1 MSFRVSAGVTWL
13 PDNHAEIGMTKSEI
27 LLEVGTNELEILE
40 FFIDDEGLSG
50 GCERVYFGMNVA
62 KVMQVIE
69 NPNLAPCDYA
79 QHPSFL
85 GVIPL
90 REHILPIID
99 LSVWLGMNR
108 GNSDF
113 DLIIATEF
121 SQSVNGFLV
130 SGVTEILRVGWD
142 QVKPPGTFLSQ
153 FVKAAIIGTVEHD
166 GRFIQLLDMESILTD
181 LNPDTMRDAA
191 FSDVRAKER
200 YPALVADDSQTILAM
215 VVRNLTEANFKPIT
229 ASNGQAAW
237 DLLCGMRDHAKA
249 EGADIRDLVRIVIS
263 DIEMPMLDGFT
274 LTRRIK
280 EDPVL
285 GTIPVILYS
294 SIITDDLRHKGEFVK
309 ADDQVSKPELHEMA
323 RRAINLI
330 EGAA

>member
-1 MSFRVSAGVTWL
+1 
-13 PDNHAEIGMTKSEI
+13 MTQAEI

-40 FFIDDEGLSG
+40 FYIDEEGPAG
-50 GCERVYFGMNVA
+50 ECERVYFGMNVA

-69 NPNLAPCDYA
+69 KPNLAPCDYA
-79 QHPSFL
+79 PHPSFL

-90 REHILPIID
+90 REHILPIVD
-99 LSVWLGMNR
+99 LGVWLGMKR
-108 GNSDF
+108 AERDF
-113 DLIIATEF
+113 DLVIATEF

-130 SGVTEILRVGWD
+130 SGVTEILRVGWN
-142 QVKPPGTFLSQ
+142 QVKPPGTFLSK
-153 FVKAAIIGTVEHD
+153 FVRAAIVGTVEHG

-181 LNPDTMRDAA
+181 LDPTLMADAGV
-191 FSDVRAKER
+191 SEVRAGEC
-200 YPALVADDSQTILAM
+200 YPVLVADDSQTILKM
-215 VVRNLTEANFKPIT
+215 VVRNLRAANFNPFT
-229 ASNGQAAW
+229 AGNGQEAW
-237 DLLCGMRDHAKA
+237 DTLCRLRERA
-249 EGADIRDLVRIVIS
+249 EAETIDIHDLVRIVIS

-294 SIITDDLRHKGEFVK
+294 SIITDELRHKGEFVR

-323 RRAINLI
+323 RRAIRLI
-330 EGAA
+330 EGAPSEVKSP

>member
-1 MSFRVSAGVTWL
+1 L
-13 PDNHAEIGMTKSEI
+13 EIAMAKAEI

-40 FFIDDEGLSG
+40 FYIDDESAAG
-50 GCERVYFGMNVA
+50 ERVRVYFGMNVA

-69 NPNLAPCDYA
+69 NPNLEPCDYA

-108 GNSDF
+108 AKGGF

-121 SQSVNGFLV
+121 SQAVNGFLV
-130 SGVTEILRVGWD
+130 SGVTEIHRVGWD
-142 QVKPPGTFLSQ
+142 QVKPPGTFLSR
-153 FVKAAIIGTVEHD
+153 FADKAIIGTVDRGDHM
-166 GRFIQLLDMESILTD
+166 IQLLDMESILAD
-181 LNPDTMRDAA
+181 LNPETMRDAA
-191 FSDVRAKER
+191 FSDVQAKER
-200 YPALVADDSQTILAM
+200 YPVLIADDSQTILEM
-215 VVRNLTEANFKPIT
+215 VTKNLRAANFAPFT

-237 DLLCGMRDHAKA
+237 EAICRLRDRAA
-249 EGADIRDLVRIVIS
+249 TQGLDIYDLVRIVIA

-274 LTRRIK
+274 LTKRIK

-285 GTIPVILYS
+285 GKIPVVLYS
-294 SIITDDLRHKGEFVK
+294 SIITPELRHKGEFVK
-309 ADDQVSKPELHEMA
+309 ADDQVSKPELREMA
-323 RRAINLI
+323 KRAIALI
-330 EGAA
+330 EPAV

>member
-1 MSFRVSAGVTWL
+1 
-13 PDNHAEIGMTKSEI
+13 MTKPEI

-40 FFIDDEGLSG
+40 FYIDEESSTGKQ
-50 GCERVYFGMNVA
+50 ERVYFGMNVA

-99 LSVWLGMNR
+99 LSVWLAMNR
-108 GNSDF
+108 AKSDL

-142 QVKPPGTFLSQ
+142 QVKPPGTFLAK
-153 FVKAAIIGTVEHD
+153 FAKAAIIGTVERN

-181 LNPDTMRDAA
+181 LDPDTMKDAG
-191 FSDVRAKER
+191 FSEVHAKQR
-200 YPALVADDSQTILAM
+200 YPVLVADDSQTILAM
-215 VVRNLTEANFKPIT
+215 VVRNLRAANLKPFT
-229 ASNGQAAW
+229 ATNGQEAW
-237 DLLCGMRDHAKA
+237 DKLCRLRKRSENENVAID
-249 EGADIRDLVRIVIS
+249 DLVRIVIS

-274 LTRRIK
+274 LTKRIK

>member
-1 MSFRVSAGVTWL
+1 
-13 PDNHAEIGMTKSEI
+13 MTQSEI

-40 FFIDDEGLSG
+40 FFIDEESSSG

-69 NPNLAPCDYA
+69 NPDLAQCDYA

-99 LSVWLGMNR
+99 LSVWLGMDR
-108 GNSDF
+108 LNSDF

-121 SQSVNGFLV
+121 SQAINGFLV

-142 QVKPPGTFLSQ
+142 QVKPPGTFLSK
-153 FVKAAIIGTVEHD
+153 FAKAAIIGTVERN

-181 LNPDTMRDAA
+181 LDPNTMRDAG
-191 FSDVRAKER
+191 FSGVHAKR
-200 YPALVADDSQTILAM
+200 CYPALVADDSQTILEM
-215 VVRNLTEANFKPIT
+215 VTRNLKAANFKPFT
-229 ASNGQAAW
+229 VTNGQEAW
-237 DLLCGMRDHAKA
+237 DTLCRLRDQAEA
-249 EGADIRDLVRIVIS
+249 EGVDIHDLLRIVIS

-274 LTRRIK
+274 LTKRIK
-280 EDPVL
+280 EDPIL
-285 GTIPVILYS
+285 GKIPVILYS
-294 SIITDDLRHKGEFVK
+294 SIITDELRHKGEFVK

-323 RRAINLI
+323 KRAIDLI
-330 EGAA
+330 EGAV

>member
-1 MSFRVSAGVTWL
+1 M
-13 PDNHAEIGMTKSEI
+13 PKSEI

-40 FFIDDEGLSG
+40 FYIDDQGSAGE
-50 GCERVYFGMNVA
+50 CERVYFGMNVA

-79 QHPSFL
+79 KHPSFL

-99 LSVWLGMNR
+99 LSVWLDMNR
-108 GNSDF
+108 VDSDF

-121 SQSVNGFLV
+121 SQAVNGFLV

-142 QVKPPGTFLSQ
+142 QVKPPGTFLSKY
-153 FVKAAIIGTVEHD
+153 VKAAVIGTVEHE
-166 GRFIQLLDMESILTD
+166 GRFVQLLDMESILTD
-181 LNPDTMRDAA
+181 LNPDSMRDAT
-191 FSDVRAKER
+191 FSEVHAKES
-200 YPALVADDSQTILAM
+200 YPALVADDSQTILDM
-215 VVRNLTEANFKPIT
+215 VVRNLKAANFKPVT

-237 DLLCGMRDHAKA
+237 NTLCGMRDRA
-249 EGADIRDLVRIVIS
+249 EADGGDIHDLVRIVIS

-280 EDPVL
+280 EDPVM
-285 GTIPVILYS
+285 GRIPVILYS
-294 SIITDDLRHKGEFVK
+294 SIITPELRHKGEFVK

-330 EGAA
+330 EGAE

>member
-1 MSFRVSAGVTWL
+1 MAKT
-13 PDNHAEIGMTKSEI
+13 EI
-27 LLEVGTNELEILE
+27 LLETGTNELEILE
-40 FFIDDEGLSG
+40 FYIDEENSNTER
-50 GCERVYFGMNVA
+50 ERVYFGMNVA

-79 QHPSFL
+79 PHPSFL
-85 GVIPL
+85 GVIAL

-108 GNSDF
+108 SENNF

-142 QVKPPGTFLSQ
+142 QVKPPGTFLSK
-153 FVKAAIIGTVEHD
+153 FAKAAIIGTVERN

-181 LNPDTMRDAA
+181 LDPDKMKDAGY
-191 FSDVRAKER
+191 SEVHAKQH
-200 YPALVADDSQTILAM
+200 YPVLVADDSQTILDM
-215 VVRNLTEANFKPIT
+215 VVRNLRAANFKPFT
-229 ASNGQAAW
+229 VMNGQAAW
-237 DLLCGMRDHAKA
+237 DTLCSLRDRA
-249 EGADIRDLVRIVIS
+249 ESESVDIHDLVRIVIS

-274 LTRRIK
+274 LTKRIK

-323 RRAINLI
+323 RRAIYLI
-330 EGAA
+330 EGAAQAATMNI

>member
-1 MSFRVSAGVTWL
+1 MA
-13 PDNHAEIGMTKSEI
+13 KSEI

-40 FFIDDEGLSG
+40 FFIDDEKPTGES
-50 GCERVYFGMNVA
+50 ERVYFGMNVA

-69 NPNLAPCDYA
+69 NPNLSPCDYS

-108 GNSDF
+108 PKCDF

-121 SQSVNGFLV
+121 SQAVNGFLV

-142 QVKPPGTFLSQ
+142 QVKPPGTFLSK
-153 FVKAAIIGTVEHD
+153 FAKAAIIGTVEHD
-166 GRFIQLLDMESILTD
+166 NRFIQLLDMESILTD
-181 LNPDTMRDAA
+181 LDPDSMKDAG
-191 FSDVRAKER
+191 FSAVHAKKP
-200 YPALVADDSQTILAM
+200 YPVLVADDSQTILDM
-215 VVRNLTEANFKPIT
+215 VTRNLRAANLKPIT
-229 ASNGQAAW
+229 VTNGQEAW
-237 DLLCGMRDHAKA
+237 DTLSRLRERA
-249 EGADIRDLVRIVIS
+249 EAESVAIHDLVRIVIS

-294 SIITDDLRHKGEFVK
+294 SIITDELRHKGESVK

-323 RRAINLI
+323 KRAIDLI
-330 EGAA
+330 EGAAEAVAIKQ